1 MDSRT
6 REISI
11 LIADGQTLF
20 REGLRE
26 LLEEQS
32 DLHVVGEAPDGPGAL
47 RLVADLKP
55 DVLLLDL
62 EIPKLNGKEVLER
75 LSAAA
80 AKTRTVLLAASIEND
95 HMSEVFRLGAR
106 GLVLKESP
114 TSLLLKCIRSVAAG
128 QFWMVHGPV
137 SDINSPDPGH
147 TPPIDLRMQARRFGL
162 TPREHEVLVLVIA
175 GKTNKQI
182 AEQFSISEQ
191 TVKHHITHIFD
202 KVGVYN
208 RLELALFAIHHGLV
222 LRA

>member
-1 MDSRT
+1 MDSRA

-26 LLEEQS
+26 LLEEQP
-32 DLHVVGEAPDGPGAL
+32 DFHVVGEAPDGVDAL
-47 RLVADLKP
+47 RLTVDLKP

-75 LSAAA
+75 LAAAA

-95 HMSEVFRLGAR
+95 PIPEVFRLGAR
-106 GLVLKESP
+106 GFILKESP
-114 TSLLLKCIRSVAAG
+114 TSMLLKCIRSVAAG

-137 SDINSPDPGH
+137 SDVNSPDPQK
-147 TPPIDLRMQARRFGL
+147 TPRIDPRLQPRRFGL
-162 TPREHEVLVLVIA
+162 TDREREVLVLVIA
-175 GKTNKQI
+175 GKTNRQI

-222 LRA
+222 RRA

>member
-106 GLVLKESP
+106 GLILKESP
-114 TSLLLKCIRSVAAG
+114 TSMLLKCIRSVAAG

-162 TPREHEVLVLVIA
+162 TPREHGVLVLVIA